1 MAISLRQL
9 EYFVTV
15 VDEGSFT
22 RAAELLQVS
31 QPGLSHQIQALER
44 ELGGP
49 LLERLPRKV
58 RLTPAGRTAL
68 PHARAS
74 LAHAQRAS
82 SAARRA
88 LGVETGEL
96 HVGTLYSISTGI
108 LPGALRTWRRSY
120 PELQVHLV
128 ELRHTDD
135 LIAVMEAG
143 QADVAVGPTP
153 PGWDG
158 PVREIGVEEFLI
170 AAAPDT
176 DLPIDP
182 PQVRMAD
189 LAEHDWV
196 HYTARSGL
204 SDILD
209 SACSRAGF
217 QPRLSVRTEQGP
229 SALNLAR
236 AGLGLA
242 LVPGNIVPPHFDG
255 ILLRPDPPVRR
266 PLSVYTRVRPDPIT
280 AAFVAAIAVETLVT
294 PPHITARMGSPASTA
309 WASTGP
315 SRLAVGL
322 TIKRQEGCRGRL
334 G

>member
-1 MAISLRQL
+1 MSVSLRQL

-22 RAAELLQVS
+22 GAAELLGVS
-31 QPGLSHQIQALER
+31 QPGLSHQIQSLER

-88 LGVETGEL
+88 SGAEAGEL
-96 HVGTLYSISTGI
+96 HVGTLYSISTGV

-120 PELQVHLV
+120 PDLQVHLV
-128 ELRHTDD
+128 EFPHTGE
-135 LIAVMEAG
+135 LIASMEAG
-143 QADVAVGPTP
+143 GADVAVGPTP
-153 PGWDG
+153 PDWDG
-158 PVREIGVEEFLI
+158 PCRMIGVEEFVI
-170 AAAPDT
+170 AAAPGA
-176 DLPIDP
+176 LPYADGA
-182 PQVRMAD
+182 QVPMVE
-189 LAEHDWV
+189 LARQEWV

-204 SDILD
+204 SDILNG
-209 SACSRAGF
+209 ACGQAGF
-217 QPRLSVRTEQGP
+217 TPRLSVRTEQGP

-236 AGLGLA
+236 AGIGLA
-242 LVPGNIVPPHFDG
+242 LLPGNIIPRHFDG
-255 ILLRPDPPVRR
+255 TLLRPDPPVLR

-280 AAFVAAIAVETLVT
+280 AAFVSAISVETLVT
-294 PPHITARMGSPASTA
+294 PIHIT
-309 WASTGP
+309 
-315 SRLAVGL
+315 
-322 TIKRQEGCRGRL
+322 ERL
-334 G
+334 GPLTQ

>member
-9 EYFVTV
+9 EYFITV

-22 RAAELLQVS
+22 GAAELLGVS
-31 QPGLSHQIQALER
+31 QPGLSHQILALER

-88 LGVETGEL
+88 SGVETGEL
-96 HVGTLYSISTGI
+96 HVGTLYSISTGV
-108 LPGALRTWRRSY
+108 LPGALHAWRRSY

-128 ELRHTDD
+128 ELPHTNH
-135 LIAVMEAG
+135 LIAAMEAG

-153 PGWDG
+153 PEWDG
-158 PVREIGVEEFLI
+158 PCRVIGVEEFVI
-170 AAAPDT
+170 AAAPGA
-176 DLPIDP
+176 LPYRDGT
-182 PQVRMAD
+182 QVPLAD
-189 LAEHDWV
+189 LAQQEWV

-204 SDILD
+204 SDILN
-209 SACSRAGF
+209 SACEHAGF
-217 QPRLSVRTEQGP
+217 TPRLSVRTEQSP

-236 AGLGLA
+236 AGVGLA
-242 LVPGNIVPPHFDG
+242 LLPSNIVPKHFDG
-255 ILLRPDPPVRR
+255 TLLRPDPPVLR
-266 PLSVYTRVRPDPIT
+266 PLAVYTRVRPDPIT
-280 AAFVAAIAVETLVT
+280 AAFVSAISVETLVT
-294 PPHITARMGSPASTA
+294 PAHIT
-309 WASTGP
+309 
-315 SRLAVGL
+315 
-322 TIKRQEGCRGRL
+322 ERL
-334 G
+334 GALPE

>member
-22 RAAELLQVS
+22 GAADVLHVS

-88 LGVETGEL
+88 SGVETGEL

-108 LPGALRTWRRSY
+108 LPGALHTWRRSY
-120 PELQVHLV
+120 PNLQVHLV
-128 ELRHTDD
+128 EFRHTDD
-135 LIAVMEAG
+135 LIAAMEAG

-153 PGWDG
+153 AGWDG
-158 PVREIGVEEFLI
+158 PTREIGVEEFVI
-170 AAAPDT
+170 AASPDAA
-176 DLPIDP
+176 LPYDP
-182 PQVRMAD
+182 PRVP
-189 LAEHDWV
+189 LAELADREWV
-196 HYTARSGL
+196 HYTQPSGL
-204 SDILD
+204 SDILNQ
-209 SACSRAGF
+209 ACARAGF
-217 QPRLSVRTEQGP
+217 QPRLSVRTEQSP
-229 SALNLAR
+229 SALNMAR

-242 LVPGNIVPPHFDG
+242 LVPANIIPPQFDG
-255 ILLRPDPPVRR
+255 IVLRPDPPVRR

-294 PPHITARMGSPASTA
+294 PPHII
-309 WASTGP
+309 
-315 SRLAVGL
+315 SRLGGAFDTAQPQHG
-322 TIKRQEGCRGRL
+322 
-334 G
+334 